1 MTTDNTD
8 LTDEISQEQE
18 TLDQEQGITAD
29 TTVEVSSQQ
38 LLAEIEALKAANR
51 GLQSKVDTGINAVR
65 RDTKAWAE
73 QQIQLELERI
83 KGDWEN
89 QQYLASLDED
99 QQVLVKGMQQYID
112 KRIPQPTQTVQSEA
126 TVDNQQ
132 ALVQQWAPVVEYV
145 ETLGISR
152 SDPRV
157 QYTLLAA
164 PDSTVD
170 QNKWNVFRDHLV
182 QLRVQDLGAPASNAP
197 VSPPASNNAP
207 QTANPPIEDRGQV
220 ANLNSVDD
228 VRDAYI
234 AGRFSTSE
242 DPSGTEEYRRR
253 MASLGES
260 V

>member
-1 MTTDNTD
+1 VTTDNTD

-18 TLDQEQGITAD
+18 NLDQEQGITAD

-112 KRIPQPTQTVQSEA
+112 KRIPTPSPQPEA
-126 TVDNQQ
+126 TMDNQQ
-132 ALVQQWAPVVEYV
+132 ALVQQWTPVVEYV

-157 QYTLLAA
+157 QYNLLAA

-170 QNKWNVFRDHLV
+170 QNKWNAFRDHLV
-182 QLRVQDLGAPASNAP
+182 QLRVQDLGGNPPASNAP
-197 VSPPASNNAP
+197 TPANTPTNVP
-207 QTANPPIEDRGQV
+207 QTASPPIEDRGQV

-228 VRDAYI
+228 IRDAYI
-234 AGRFSTSE
+234 TGRLSTAE
-242 DPSGTEEYRRR
+242 DPSGTEEFRRR
-253 MASLGES
+253 MAALGES

>member
-18 TLDQEQGITAD
+18 NLDQEQGITAD

-99 QQVLVKGMQQYID
+99 QQVLVKGMQQYVD
-112 KRIPQPTQTVQSEA
+112 KRIPQSQPEP

-132 ALVQQWAPVVEYV
+132 MLVEQWEPVVKYV
-145 ETLGISR
+145 ESLGIPR
-152 SDPRV
+152 TDNRV

-164 PDSTVD
+164 PDNTVD
-170 QNKWNVFRDHLV
+170 QTKWDTFRDHLV
-182 QLRVQDLGAPASNAP
+182 QLRMQDLGTPAASNAP
-197 VSPPASNNAP
+197 VQQPVQQP

-220 ANLNSVDD
+220 ANLNTVDD

-234 AGRFSTSE
+234 SGRFATAE

-253 MASLGES
+253 MSALGES